1 MATGDINH
9 GTEAIQIEIIVLC
22 IMLLIKQMNHKCE
35 FICPFQGL
43 NDLFW
48 ISVFVQQAAN

>member
-43 NDLFW
+43 NE
-48 ISVFVQQAAN
+48 AAN